1 MKIVY
6 EKLVVR
12 NFGPISNLDI
22 VIRPLTLFI
31 GTQGSGKST
40 IAKLLTICR
49 EQRWWQNRPGKGS
62 DFHKRLRD
70 FGIGDYIQENSF
82 IEYSLTDDETRH
94 PNVVTY
100 ENGTIAITT
109 DGNWEGDVIRYLYVP
124 AERNLIGNM
133 SEAIASMLIAQIP
146 ISTLLLEYMS
156 QFERATKEFP
166 VYEIPFFGVNYV
178 KKDNRNMIELK
189 DKDKL
194 LPLSASS
201 SGLQSAIPM
210 LVIIDYA
217 LATKSYDAFVIEE
230 PEQNL
235 FPENQR
241 EVLNFIASRL
251 NGGEKRQAILTT
263 HSPYM
268 LSCLNVLMLAHK
280 LHEEEEFREQVESIV
295 KPEFMVNPDDVAA
308 YSLNPNNEDGIY
320 CKSLISEKTGMVS
333 VNALDTASIYIG
345 DEFDRLYRL
354 YVKMIKGKK

>member
-12 NFGPISNLDI
+12 HFGPINNLDI
-22 VIRPLTLFI
+22 VIRPLTLLI

-49 EQRWWQNRPGKGS
+49 EQRWWQYRLDKRS
-62 DFHKRLRD
+62 DFRKRLRD
-70 FGIGDYIQENSF
+70 FGIADYIQEDSF
-82 IEYSLTDDETRH
+82 IEYTLIDDETHH
-94 PNVVTY
+94 PNIVTY
-100 ENGTIAITT
+100 ENKTIAIKT
-109 DGNWEGDVIRYLYVP
+109 DGNREGDVVRYLYVP

-166 VYEIPFFGVNYV
+166 VYEMPFFDVKYV

-189 DKDKL
+189 GKDQL

-210 LVIIDYA
+210 LIIIDYA
-217 LATKSYDAFVIEE
+217 LATKSSYAFVIEE

-251 NGGEKRQAILTT
+251 NGGDNRQSVLTT

-280 LHEEEEFREQVESIV
+280 LHDYEQFRNQVENIV
-295 KPEFMVNPDDVAA
+295 KPDFMVNPADVAA
-308 YSLNPNNEDGIY
+308 YSLSPTDEDGVY

-333 VNALDTASIYIG
+333 MNALDTASIYIG
-345 DEFDRLYRL
+345 DEFNRLYNL
-354 YVKMIKGKK
+354 YIKLIKDKK

>member
-1 MKIVY
+1 M
-6 EKLVVR
+6 EKERLVVR

-22 VIRPLTLFI
+22 EFRPLTLFI

-40 IAKLLTICR
+40 VAKLLTICR
-49 EQRWWQNRPGKGS
+49 NVQWWKQLVEDAES
-62 DFHKRLRD
+62 DEVTKPFYGFAID
-70 FGIGDYIQENSF
+70 EYFQEDSYF
-82 IEYSLTDDETRH
+82 SYTIEGHT
-94 PNVVTY
+94 VTY
-100 ENGTIAITT
+100 ENGQFKVESKLKTNDNDI
-109 DGNWEGDVIRYLYVP
+109 LYIL
-124 AERNLIGNM
+124 AERNLVGNL
-133 SEAIASMLIAQIP
+133 SESLASMLTAKVP
-146 ISTLLLEYMS
+146 LLDPFVEYMS
-156 QFERATKEFP
+156 WFEKARFKMVPYT
-166 VYEIPFFGVNYV
+166 IPFFGVSFV
-178 KKDNRNMIELK
+178 KKGGRYRVELTGK
-189 DKDKL
+189 DKDF
-194 LPLSASS
+194 PLKATS

-210 LVIIDYA
+210 LMIIDYA
-217 LATKSYDAFVIEE
+217 LKEESYKSFVIEE

-251 NGGEKRQAILTT
+251 NGGENRQAILTT

-280 LHEEEEFREQVESIV
+280 LHKDEEFREQVESIV
-295 KPEFMVNPDDVAA
+295 KPEFMVNPADVAA
-308 YSLNPNNEDGIY
+308 YSLNPNDEDGIY